1 MKSEQLDQLKA
12 KLIKMKEEIL
22 NGSYLTSNEDLH
34 VVSDDLP
41 DEADLATNV
50 INQQV
55 SFNMRHRELNKLR
68 QIDEAFHRMEMGT
81 YGECEECGET
91 IGFKRLSNQPFASLC
106 ITHAEEA
113 EREQMRFLK
122 HGQN

>member
-1 MKSEQLDQLKA
+1 MKQQQLDELKA

-34 VVSDDLP
+34 VVSEDLP

-68 QIDEAFHRMEMGT
+68 LIDEALHKMEVGS
-81 YGECEECGET
+81 YGECEECGEH
-91 IGFKRLSNQPFASLC
+91 ISFKRLTNQPFASLC

-113 EREQMRFLK
+113 EREQMRFLR
-122 HGQN
+122 HG

>member
-1 MKSEQLDQLKA
+1 MKTEQLDQLKI

-34 VVSDDLP
+34 VTSEDLP
-41 DEADLATNV
+41 DEADLASNV

-68 QIDEAFHRMEMGT
+68 QIDEALHRMENGT
-81 YGECEECGET
+81 YGECEDCGET
-91 IGFKRLSNQPFASLC
+91 IGFKRLQNQPFASLC

-113 EREQMRFLK
+113 EREQQRFLK
-122 HGQN
+122 HG